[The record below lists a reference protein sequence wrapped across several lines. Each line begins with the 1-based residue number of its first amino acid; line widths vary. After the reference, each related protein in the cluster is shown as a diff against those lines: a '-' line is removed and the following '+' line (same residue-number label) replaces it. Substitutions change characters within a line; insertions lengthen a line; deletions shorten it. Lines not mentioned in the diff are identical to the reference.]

1 MGTKIKE
8 RREALKMSQEEL
20 ATATG
25 ISRVT
30 ISRLESGTQSDLKVS
45 NLKRLAEVL
54 GCEIGELL
62 FF

>member
-62 FF
+62 LF

>member
-1 MGTKIKE
+1 MGTRIKE